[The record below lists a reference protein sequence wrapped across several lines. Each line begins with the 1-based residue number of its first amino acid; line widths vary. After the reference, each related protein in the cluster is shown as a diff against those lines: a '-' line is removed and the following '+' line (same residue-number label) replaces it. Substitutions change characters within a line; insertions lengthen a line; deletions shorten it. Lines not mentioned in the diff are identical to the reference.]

1 MPSKVQGLQSRS
13 GYMEPAGY
21 QQVSTLTSSTG
32 LPSVPVGTTLAVIQA
47 ETQNVRYR
55 DDGTAPTASVG
66 MILVAGDMLYYT
78 GNMADIKFIQVTA
91 SAKLNI
97 TYYR

>member
-1 MPSKVQGLQSRS
+1 MPKVQGVQTRS

-21 QQVSTLTSSTG
+21 VQLTSLASAVG
-32 LPSVPVGTTLAVIQA
+32 LGTIPDGVTLAVIQS

-55 DDGTAPTASVG
+55 DDGTNPSASVG
-66 MILVAGDMLYYT
+66 MILVAGDILYYT
-78 GNMADIKFIQVTA
+78 GVMSSIKFIQVAA

-97 TYYR
+97 TYYK